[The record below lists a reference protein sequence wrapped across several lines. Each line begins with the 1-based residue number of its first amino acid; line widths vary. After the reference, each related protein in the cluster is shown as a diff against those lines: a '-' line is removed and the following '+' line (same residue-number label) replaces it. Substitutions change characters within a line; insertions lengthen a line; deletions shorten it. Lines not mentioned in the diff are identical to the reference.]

1 MQPDTNL
8 EPLLSLAHFLG
19 PYKQSKNRRK
29 IKDGRSKQV
38 PRFYI
43 RPAKSKA
50 RGVVKKNR
58 SKYEYYCS
66 NVRPGSAN
74 WWHQRMGRVAV

>member
-1 MQPDTNL
+1 MET
-8 EPLLSLAHFLG
+8 A
-19 PYKQSKNRRK
+19 SKCRAVTF
-29 IKDGRSKQV
+29 DL
-38 PRFYI
+38 P
-43 RPAKSKA
+43 SKA

-74 WWHQRMGRVAV
+74 WWHQRTGRVAV